1 MEEGAFL
8 IILEFY
14 CQVEDFIKHF
24 RAQIAV
30 KQIAVSTKSVLIT
43 SHN

>member
-14 CQVEDFIKHF
+14 CQAEDFIKHF
-24 RAQIAV
+24 RAQIV
-30 KQIAVSTKSVLIT
+30 LKQIAVSTRSLLIT
-43 SHN
+43 LHN